1 MLGSEQNLN
10 LCMSDLWLQSN
21 QSSRGLVTD
30 VQAVLDITGGVVSDP
45 MLFKSVLLQELD
57 EQSRVLKV
65 ILRQCSCLFV
75 SAEHQSSHMP

>member
-1 MLGSEQNLN
+1 MHVHFVFAKQAMQQRSYYT
-10 LCMSDLWLQSN
+10 SA
-21 QSSRGLVTD
+21 D

-65 ILRQCSCLFV
+65 ILRECSSQC
-75 SAEHQSSHMP
+75 